1 MVLACACRRSRLV
14 RLAMIRGLKTRTMR
28 TDGLRMG
35 YHPRLS
41 DPARELVSRIQ
52 LLGSPRA
59 LQEMSD
65 PELERWMQTCQA
77 MLAAPPEQAAP
88 TAHGASCSTT
98 PAASTPP
105 VENSEAQTAAPGRR
119 VF

>member
-1 MVLACACRRSRLV
+1 
-14 RLAMIRGLKTRTMR
+14 MIRGLKTRTMR

-77 MLAAPPEQAAP
+77 MLARPSRASSAHRTWRQLLYHASREHAARREQRG
-88 TAHGASCSTT
+88 TDRGT
-98 PAASTPP
+98 
-105 VENSEAQTAAPGRR
+105 R
-119 VF
+119 